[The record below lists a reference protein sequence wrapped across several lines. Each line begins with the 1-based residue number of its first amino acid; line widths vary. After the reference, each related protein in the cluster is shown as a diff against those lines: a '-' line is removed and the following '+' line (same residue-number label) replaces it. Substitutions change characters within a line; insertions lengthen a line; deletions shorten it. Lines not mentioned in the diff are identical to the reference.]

1 MAQPDDGSISI
12 VVAIVAGLCSLLGA
26 FIGVWVSRTSE
37 RIRWLRENQSAVF
50 ANFLEKIQTAGQSSF
65 RIRLEHAEKG
75 TDNSFDLIDA
85 FADAKRYERIVRLYL
100 RDSHRQEFSD
110 LVDRYWKCSASG
122 GKHEPEKPDVKSIL
136 NGIQQIFEAELRG

>member
-26 FIGVWVSRTSE
+26 FIGAWVSRTSE
-37 RIRWLRENQSAVF
+37 RIRWLRENQSEVF
-50 ANFLEKIQTAGQSSF
+50 ATFLEKLQKAGQSSF

-85 FADAKRYERIVRLYL
+85 FADTKRYERIVRLYL
-100 RDSHRQEFSD
+100 RKSHRQEFSN
-110 LVDRYWKCSASG
+110 LVDRYCKCCASG
-122 GKHEPEKPDVKSIL
+122 GKHEPDKPDAKSTL
-136 NGIQQIFEAELRG
+136 SGIQRIFEVELSG